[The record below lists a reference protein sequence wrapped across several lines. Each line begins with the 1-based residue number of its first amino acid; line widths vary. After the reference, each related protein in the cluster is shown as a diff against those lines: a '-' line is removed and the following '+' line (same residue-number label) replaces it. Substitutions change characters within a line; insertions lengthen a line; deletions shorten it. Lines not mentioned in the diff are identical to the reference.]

1 MELKEI
7 IMSFENWQDKYKP
20 ILNPL
25 NETKEIIDDE
35 DYQIHWNTIEENDLI
50 KDHIGS
56 GQVWTVVE
64 GDRNSLWLKSGFYRV
79 NRMYHYI
86 TQVPVK
92 IGEGIQIELWEGY
105 PEITQEDL
113 NKLKKI
119 RNEIEL
125 EFDTSI
131 YNETLDKIIKY
142 VERVSLN

>member
-25 NETKEIIDDE
+25 NETKEIIDEE

-64 GDRNSLWLKSGFYRV
+64 GDRDSLWLKSGFHRV

-86 TQVPVK
+86 TQIPVER
-92 IGEGIQIELWEGY
+92 GEEIQIELWEGY

-113 NKLKKI
+113 NKLKEI

-125 EFDTSI
+125 GFDTSI

-142 VERVSLN
+142 VERISLN